1 MNFPDRQK
9 DCNMGSSKTVKTLA
23 LSVGAIAAMLLAGCS
38 ATSAAAPA
46 SSAGASSSALYKS
59 SPELVKIQKAGVF
72 NIGVDTE
79 PPLSSISGG
88 KAVGVIPEVLA
99 EFVKRAGMTV
109 KINAVAT
116 PFSSMVPEVQSN
128 RIDTIAA
135 GMYNTPARAQVVNFT
150 EPVVYNPGT
159 LIVAPG
165 NPKKIKGINAASLHG
180 LTVGSYAG
188 TTLLTELQAIA
199 AKDPSIQVKSF
210 TTAPLLALAV
220 SQGQIAAGY
229 IDQVSGS
236 YFLKQDPT
244 LKYEVLTNLTDADP
258 KATTGDCL
266 PVNKN
271 DPQFVTLFNKIYDQ
285 MKADGTAA
293 KIMTENGLTP
303 AASFYNLK

>member
-1 MNFPDRQK
+1 MYFPKRQK
-9 DCNMGSSKTVKTLA
+9 DCKMGSSKTVKTMA
-23 LSVGAIAAMLLAGCS
+23 VAVGAIAALLLAGCS
-38 ATSAAAPA
+38 SAPA
-46 SSAGASSSALYKS
+46 AGSAPTASGSSNALYKS
-59 SPELVKIQKAGVF
+59 SPALVKIQAAGVF

-88 KAVGVIPEVLA
+88 KAVGVIPQVLA
-99 EFVKRAGMTV
+99 EFVKRVGMNV

-150 EPVVYNPGT
+150 EPIVYNPGT

-165 NPKKIKGINAASLHG
+165 NPKKINGITAASLHG

-188 TTLLTELQAIA
+188 TTLLTELQALA
-199 AKDPSIQVKSF
+199 AKDPSIQVKAF

-220 SQGQIAAGY
+220 SQGQIDAGY

-244 LKYEVLTNLTDADP
+244 LKYQVLTNLTGADP
-258 KATTGDCL
+258 KDATGDCL
-266 PVNKN
+266 PVNKS
-271 DPQFVTLFNKIYDQ
+271 DPQFVALFNKVYDQ

-293 KIMTENGLTP
+293 KIMTANGLTP

>member
-1 MNFPDRQK
+1 
-9 DCNMGSSKTVKTLA
+9 MGSSKTVKTFA
-23 LSVGAIAAMLLAGCS
+23 LTVGAIAALLLAGCASTPAAGS
-38 ATSAAAPA
+38 AP
-46 SSAGASSSALYKS
+46 GASSSPNALYKS
-59 SPELVKIQKAGVF
+59 SPALVKIQKAGVF

-88 KAVGVIPEVLA
+88 KAVGVIPDVLA
-99 EFVKRAGMTV
+99 EFVKRVGLTV

-116 PFSSMVPEVQSN
+116 PFSSMIPEVQSN

-150 EPVVYNPGT
+150 EPIVYNPGT

-199 AKDPSIQVKSF
+199 AKDPSIQVKAF

-220 SQGQIAAGY
+220 SQGQVDAGY

-236 YFLKQDPT
+236 YFLKQDST
-244 LKYEVLTNLTDADP
+244 LKYEVLTNLAGADP
-258 KATTGDCL
+258 KSETGDCL
-266 PVNKN
+266 PVNKS
-271 DPQFVTLFNKIYDQ
+271 DPEFVTLFNKIYDQ

-293 KIMTENGLTP
+293 KIMTKNGLTP
-303 AASFYNLK
+303 PASFYNLK